1 MYAASAMGSAR
12 WHRASENRSS
22 SEVCDASRAAAR
34 FTASLR
40 DSDDSAKDPDGG
52 PLASSPA
59 AAAGGKKKGTTRDT
73 YLYHSAALGS

>member
-1 MYAASAMGSAR
+1 MGSAR

-52 PLASSPA
+52 PLASSAAAGA